1 MLPLSTATLD
11 DLDPAVERPTYDR
24 SAVTTGIVHLG
35 VGGFHR
41 AHQAMYV
48 DRLLSE
54 GGDLDWGI
62 CGVGVLESDRA
73 MAEALRAQDCLYTV
87 VEKASDGTVTA
98 RVVGSIVAYL
108 FAPDDPLAV
117 VERMADPATR
127 VVSLTITEGGYVVD
141 PASPDLTPDALP
153 RSAFGLVVEALARR
167 RARGL
172 AAFTVLS
179 CDNIAGNG
187 DVARASV
194 TAFARLRDPALGDWV
209 AEHVRFPNS
218 MVDRITPAT
227 TPEDAAELGRRFGI
241 RDRWPVV
248 CEPFIQWVLQD
259 DFGAGR
265 PALERVG
272 VQVVADVEPYELM
285 KLRLLNASH
294 QALCYF
300 GYLAGYRLV
309 HEVCLDPLFTDFLL
323 AYMEREATPTLGPV
337 PGVDLDAYRH
347 ELITRFSNSHVRDT
361 VVRLCADSSDRIP
374 SWLLPV
380 LRSNLDAGGE
390 VSLSAAVV
398 ASWARYAEGVDE
410 QGEPLTVVDPL
421 RDRLMEAACRQRD
434 DPLAFVR
441 DHQLFGRL
449 ADDERFVAAYLPVL
463 ASLHDRGARGTL
475 QALAARRTI
484 TQQPEP
490 AGR

>member
-1 MLPLSTATLD
+1 MPNASSVKLKYSEWKLS
-11 DLDPAVERPTYDR
+11 
-24 SAVTTGIVHLG
+24 
-35 VGGFHR
+35 
-41 AHQAMYV
+41 
-48 DRLLSE
+48 
-54 GGDLDWGI
+54 
-62 CGVGVLESDRA
+62 
-73 MAEALRAQDCLYTV
+73 
-87 VEKASDGTVTA
+87 
-98 RVVGSIVAYL
+98 
-108 FAPDDPLAV
+108 
-117 VERMADPATR
+117 
-127 VVSLTITEGGYVVD
+127 
-141 PASPDLTPDALP
+141 
-153 RSAFGLVVEALARR
+153 
-167 RARGL
+167 
-172 AAFTVLS
+172 
-179 CDNIAGNG
+179 G

-209 AEHVRFPNS
+209 GQHVRFPNS

-227 TPEDAAELGRRFGI
+227 TPEDAAELGRRFGH

-380 LRSNLDAGGE
+380 VRSNLDTGGE

-421 RDRLMEAACRQRD
+421 RDRLMAAARRQRE

-475 QALAARRTI
+475 QDLAARRRI